1 MFALFLLVSDIQ
13 EGLACNKGSTSRM
26 AASNQRQT
34 KSTTFQGMT
43 IVYDSY
49 GVADESLIF
58 IHGWSCN
65 RQLWA
70 FQSPI
75 YENHRSILIDLPGH
89 GDSDSPHIDYNVELF
104 ARAVGKVVE
113 QENIKRVVLIAHS
126 LGGPIAT
133 MVLRLFGYSSSTR
146 AVGNVV
152 VAGIIY
158 VDSFLHLPE
167 SYLNAEERKRLG
179 QARLNDEKFIADINT
194 LFTSDTSEN
203 IRETVLRTMLATPK
217 HVRAVAVT
225 SMTQPHALG
234 YNEVYEQVPAIN
246 IIAPNCAPIDRH
258 WFHHLPLLKV
268 KEMTGVS
275 HWLFL
280 EKPEEFNQEVENFCR
295 NISPSSNQAT
305 SKVGSPQMES
315 W

>member
-1 MFALFLLVSDIQ
+1 
-13 EGLACNKGSTSRM
+13 M
-26 AASNQRQT
+26 AAGNQRQT
-34 KSTTFQGMT
+34 RSTTFQGMD

-49 GVADESLIF
+49 GVADESLVF

-65 RQLWA
+65 RQLWT

-75 YENHRSILIDLPGH
+75 YEKHRSILIDLPGH

-113 QENIKRVVLIAHS
+113 QENIKRVILIAHS

-133 MVLRLFGYSSSTR
+133 MFLRLFGAPSSTR
-146 AVGNVV
+146 AVENAVV
-152 VAGIIY
+152 VAGIVY

-167 SYLNAEERKRLG
+167 SYLNAEERKGLG

-246 IIAPNCAPIDRH
+246 IVAPNCTPVDRH

-268 KEMTGVS
+268 KKMTGVS

-280 EKPEEFNQEVENFCR
+280 EKPEEFNQEVENFLS
-295 NISPSSNQAT
+295 NTGISHSSNQAT
-305 SKVGSPQMES
+305 YKAGSP
-315 W
+315 